1 VRSSLNIVPI
11 LEEENFTAIGD
22 VWIQFY
28 SKIPTKHVRFH
39 ARKLLIR
46 DISVSEY
53 RSANAS
59 KLICKYATS
68 NEDLVDVFLLQVL
81 MAGETYILHV
91 RYTVPLH
98 EEPIGFFRNA
108 HVDPDTNETR

>member
-1 VRSSLNIVPI
+1 LNIVPI

-22 VWIQFY
+22 VRIQFY
-28 SKIPTKHVRFH
+28 SKVPTKHVRFH
-39 ARKLLIR
+39 AKKLLIR

-53 RSANAS
+53 RSAKAS
-59 KLICKYATS
+59 KLICNYTTS
-68 NEDLVDVFLLQVL
+68 YEDLVDVFLLQIL

-91 RYTVPLH
+91 RYTIQLH
-98 EEPIGFFRNA
+98 EKPIGFFRNA